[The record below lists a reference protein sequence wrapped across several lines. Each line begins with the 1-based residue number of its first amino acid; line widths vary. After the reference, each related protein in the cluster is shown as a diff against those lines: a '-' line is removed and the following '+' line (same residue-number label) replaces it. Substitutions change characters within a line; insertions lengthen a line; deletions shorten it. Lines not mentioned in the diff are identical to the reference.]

1 MSGNLYNQWNLWIS
15 TMEKRK
21 NWISTV
27 LNSNCARNIS
37 VEMWCFG
44 KDNVIKDFYKK
55 KKKKRLQNWDGNSW
69 ITQLAF
75 IFVFGLHIEK
85 YLCGVWEF
93 KWYEFLSTLYLHRD
107 YCLIYVANLI
117 RIAYILNFLN
127 KIISQVRPLY
137 SSSFVLSTYIY
148 HQSFIGKFCINKY
161 LPIETLI
168 LTVPIW
174 VQRMD

>member
-1 MSGNLYNQWNLWIS
+1 MMSGNLYNQWNLWIS

-21 NWISTV
+21 NWTSTV

-37 VEMWCFG
+37 VEIWSFG

-55 KKKKRLQNWDGNSW
+55 KKDYRIEKANSW

-75 IFVFGLHIEK
+75 IFGFGLHIGK

-93 KWYEFLSTLYLHRD
+93 KWYEFLSTLYLHRE
-107 YCLIYVANLI
+107 YSLIYVVNLI

-127 KIISQVRPLY
+127 KIICQVLPLC
-137 SSSFVLSTYIY
+137 SSSFIHSFNMYLSP
-148 HQSFIGKFCINKY
+148 KFHW
-161 LPIETLI
+161 EI
-168 LTVPIW
+168 LHK
-174 VQRMD
+174 